1 VHDFRSTLAKTMHVN
16 NGRFLIRSCVSD
28 PKAFMKLRRLYHH
41 IAQRSIAITAKRTWI
56 DIDHGFYFSLKNRA
70 TRSNTRSNI

>member
-1 VHDFRSTLAKTMHVN
+1 M
-16 NGRFLIRSCVSD
+16 
-28 PKAFMKLRRLYHH
+28 YHH

-70 TRSNTRSNI
+70 TRSNI